1 MLLDISKVKNVA
13 RIGFA
18 ILVMAMALSPL
29 LSATLVSAADS
40 DPFGVDIVGGATALG
55 GKDTDLRETIGN
67 IIKVALSFLG
77 VIAIVIVL
85 IGGFKYMTSG
95 GDDTK
100 TAAARNYIISGII
113 GLAIVLSAYAIT
125 SFVMDR
131 LLEATTVE

>member
-1 MLLDISKVKNVA
+1 MLFDIAKVKNVV
-13 RIGFA
+13 RVGFVVMTLA
-18 ILVMAMALSPL
+18 LVVSPL
-29 LSATLVSAADS
+29 LSATVVSAAD
-40 DPFGVDIVGGATALG
+40 DPFGVDIVGDATALG
-55 GKDTDLRETIGN
+55 GKDTDLRETVGN

-100 TAAARNYIISGII
+100 TAAARNYIIAGII

-131 LLEATTVE
+131 LLEATKGE

>member
-1 MLLDISKVKNVA
+1 MLQDISKVKNVV
-13 RIGFA
+13 RLGFFVLA
-18 ILVMAMALSPL
+18 ISMALSPL
-29 LSATLVSAADS
+29 LSATLVSAAG
-40 DPFGVDIVGGATALG
+40 DPFGVDVVGGATSLTGQGA
-55 GKDTDLRETIGN
+55 DLRVTIGN

-125 SFVMDR
+125 SFVMTQ
-131 LLEATTVE
+131 LITATKGE

>member
-1 MLLDISKVKNVA
+1 MLQDISKVKNVV
-13 RIGFA
+13 RLGFFVLA
-18 ILVMAMALSPL
+18 IAMALSPL
-29 LSATLVSAADS
+29 LSATLVSAAD
-40 DPFGVDIVGGATALG
+40 PFGVDVVGGATSLTGQGA
-55 GKDTDLRETIGN
+55 DLRVTIGN

-125 SFVMDR
+125 SFVMTQ
-131 LLEATTVE
+131 LITATKGE